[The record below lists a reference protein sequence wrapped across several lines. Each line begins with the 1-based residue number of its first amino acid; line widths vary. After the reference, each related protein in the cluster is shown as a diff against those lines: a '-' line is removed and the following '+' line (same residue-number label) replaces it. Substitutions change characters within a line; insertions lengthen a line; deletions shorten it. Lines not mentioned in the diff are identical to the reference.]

1 MFSGRKAVNYWESIA
16 DIMTGLMMVFLFVSL
31 AFNYQL
37 MEKTNSYWETK
48 RKIYE
53 DLSQEFSDQELDAW
67 GAKIDPETGEI
78 SFMEPEV
85 LFGTGDSRVTKRY
98 QEILN
103 DFFPRYVKTL
113 AEGEYAEDVLEVRIE
128 GHASREWN
136 GNIDSKEAYFYN
148 MKLSQDRARN
158 VLEYAMALWGVHDH
172 VNWLKQ
178 KVIAVGYSY
187 GQATDT
193 NMEKSRRVAF
203 RVITNAERRLKMI
216 YDYQ

>member
-1 MFSGRKAVNYWESIA
+1 MFFHKKEINYWEPIS

-37 MEKTNSYWETK
+37 MQKTNSYWETK
-48 RKIYE
+48 RRIYA
-53 DLSQEFSDQELDAW
+53 DLSREFSSEELDAW

-78 SFMEPEV
+78 SFMEPDV
-85 LFGTGDSRVTKRY
+85 LFGAGDSRVTERY
-98 QEILN
+98 QEILD
-103 DFFPRYVKTL
+103 DFFPRYVNTL
-113 AEGEYAEDVLEVRIE
+113 AAGAYAEDILEVRIE

-136 GNIDSKEAYFYN
+136 GNIDSSEAYFYN

-158 VLEYAMALWGVHDH
+158 VLEYAVALWGVHDH

-193 NMEKSRRVAF
+193 DAEKSRRVAF
-203 RVITNAERRLKMI
+203 RVITNAERRLKML
-216 YDYQ
+216 YDHQ